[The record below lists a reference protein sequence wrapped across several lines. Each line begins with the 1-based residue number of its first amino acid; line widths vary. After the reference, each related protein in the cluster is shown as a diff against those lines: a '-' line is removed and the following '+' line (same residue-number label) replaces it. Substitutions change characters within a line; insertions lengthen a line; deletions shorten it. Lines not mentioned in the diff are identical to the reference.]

1 MSYKLFISIAAAV
14 LLAGCTAWEAG
25 LPEPRVFQA
34 SVEDPGTK
42 TYLDDGAGTL
52 QMFWTR
58 GDAVSVFCSDGSG
71 KYLFDGDTG
80 SDHGPLR
87 PDSDAG
93 LSGSTN
99 LNRNY
104 ALYPYADDTSVSA
117 DGIFSYEIPA
127 EQTYAVAS
135 FGPGAAVMVAA
146 TRPSDD
152 DALVFKNAVGFL
164 VLQMYGT
171 TTVKS
176 VRLQGNAGEPLS
188 GRVAIAAAPDAE
200 PALSFTGD
208 AGTTL
213 TLDCGEGVSL
223 GASADAATAFW
234 IAVAPTVFSKGITV
248 TVTDIAGKQ
257 TVQTTNSAV
266 AIVRSVYQPM
276 APFAVGTSP
285 VGPGPGPD
293 QPDPEPVVPDLP
305 DVTGTLPVLYVY
317 TPDGAPVVSKDEWL
331 KESHAYLKAAD
342 GTVSDLGTASIKGR
356 GNTTWRNFDK
366 KPYALKFDKKAALL
380 GMPKDKRWDLLANAV
395 DRTRLRN
402 DIAFELGRRLSPDYG
417 QHYFDWTPR
426 GEYVELVL
434 NGTHM
439 GNYYLVEHI
448 KIAQDRVN
456 ITEMTAADITE
467 PGITGGYLLE
477 MSTEMDEVNQF
488 YTNAFPDA
496 YPYKDGQH
504 RFDGSN
510 YRLPVM
516 VKNPDEDV
524 VQPAQLAWLK
534 DYVNTL
540 QGHIVRNDGDWT
552 SQVDMDSFI
561 CWMFVQEVVGN
572 YECFH
577 PKSAYLH
584 KDRSGKLVMGPLW
597 DFDYGT
603 FKKDYRSTPVYHY
616 SIWYPQMLQNGTFK
630 ARVKELWPIVR
641 PLLRDV
647 ANTYVDARAAAIKA
661 SVERDWAAW
670 PTSNNANLDINLSF
684 DAAVASLKAALNSRI
699 DQMTGEVNNM

>member
-58 GDAVSVFCSDGSG
+58 GDAVSVFCADGSG
-71 KYLFDGDTG
+71 KYLFDGETG

-104 ALYPYADDTSVSA
+104 ALYPYAEGTSVSA
-117 DGIFSYEIPA
+117 DGIFSYEIPS

-176 VRLQGNAGEPLS
+176 VSLQGNAGEPLS

-200 PALSFTGD
+200 PALSFTSD

-257 TVQTTNSAV
+257 TVQTTNSTV
-266 AIVRSVYQPM
+266 TIVRSVFQPM
-276 APFAVGTSP
+276 APFSVGTAP
-285 VGPGPGPD
+285 VDPTPGPD

-366 KPYALKFDKKAALL
+366 KPYALKLDKKAALL

-402 DIAFELGRRLSPDYG
+402 DIAFELGRRLSPDHG

-477 MSTEMDEVNQF
+477 MSTETDEVNQF

-516 VKNPDEDV
+516 VKDPDEDV
-524 VQPAQLAWLK
+524 MQPAQLAWLK

-584 KDRSGKLVMGPLW
+584 KDRGGKLVMGPPW

-603 FKKDYRSTPVYHY
+603 FKKDYKSTPVYHY
-616 SIWYPQMLQNGTFK
+616 SIWYPQMLQNSTFK

-670 PTSNNANLDINLSF
+670 PTSNNANLDINLSY
-684 DAAVASLKAALNSRI
+684 DAAVASLKAALNSRL

>member
-1 MSYKLFISIAAAV
+1 MSNKLFISIAAAV
-14 LLAGCTAWEAG
+14 LLAGCTAMEAG

-71 KYLFDGDTG
+71 KYLFDGDSG
-80 SDHGPLR
+80 ADHGPLR

-152 DALVFKNAVGFL
+152 ALVFKNAVGFL

-176 VRLQGNAGEPLS
+176 VSLQGNAGEPLS

-213 TLDCGEGVSL
+213 MLDCGEGVSL

-248 TVTDIAGKQ
+248 TVTDIAGQQ
-257 TVQTTNSAV
+257 TVQTTNSTV
-266 AIVRSVYQPM
+266 TIVRSVYQPM
-276 APFAVGTSP
+276 APFSVGTAP

-305 DVTGTLPVLYVY
+305 EVTGTLPVLYVY

-342 GTVSDLGTASIKGR
+342 GTVSIKGR

-366 KPYALKFDKKAALL
+366 KPYALKLDKKAALL

-402 DIAFELGRRLSPDYG
+402 DIAFELGRRLSPDHG

-477 MSTEMDEVNQF
+477 MSTEMDEVNKF

-496 YPYKDGQH
+496 YPFKDGQH

-516 VKNPDEDV
+516 VKDPDEDV
-524 VQPAQLAWLK
+524 MQQAQLDWLK

-603 FKKDYRSTPVYHY
+603 FKKDYKSTPVYHY
-616 SIWYPQMLQNGTFK
+616 SIWYPQMLQNDTFK

-647 ANTYVDARAAAIKA
+647 ANTYIDARATAIKA

-670 PTSNNANLDINLSF
+670 PTSNNANLDISLSY
-684 DAAVASLKAALNSRI
+684 DAAVASLKAALNSRL

>member
-1 MSYKLFISIAAAV
+1 MFNKLFISIAAAV
-14 LLAGCTAWEAG
+14 LLAGCTAMEAG

-42 TYLDDGAGTL
+42 TYLDNGAGTL

-58 GDAVSVFCSDGSG
+58 GDAVSVFCADGSG

-87 PDSDAG
+87 PDTDAG

-176 VRLQGNAGEPLS
+176 VSLQGNAGEPLS

-257 TVQTTNSAV
+257 TVQKTNSAV
-266 AIVRSVYQPM
+266 TIERSVYQPM
-276 APFAVGTSP
+276 APFSVGTAP
-285 VGPGPGPD
+285 VDPTPGPD

-366 KPYALKFDKKAALL
+366 KPYALKLDKKAALL

-402 DIAFELGRRLSPDYG
+402 DIAFELGRRLSPDHE

-516 VKNPDEDV
+516 VKDPDEDV
-524 VQPAQLAWLK
+524 MQPAQLAWLK

-603 FKKDYRSTPVYHY
+603 FRKDYKSTPVYHY
-616 SIWYPQMLQNGTFK
+616 SIWYPQMLQNSTFK
-630 ARVKELWPIVR
+630 ARAKELWPVVR

-684 DAAVASLKAALNSRI
+684 DAAVASLKAALNSRL

>member
-14 LLAGCTAWEAG
+14 LLAGCTAMEAG
-25 LPEPRVFQA
+25 LLEPRVFQA
-34 SVEDPGTK
+34 SIEDPGTK
-42 TYLDDGAGTL
+42 TYLDDGAGAL

-58 GDAVSVFCSDGSG
+58 GDAVSVFCADGSG

-99 LNRNY
+99 LNHNY
-104 ALYPYADDTSVSA
+104 ALYPYAEDTSVSA

-135 FGPGAAVMVAA
+135 FGPGAALMVAA
-146 TRPSDD
+146 TRPSD

-176 VRLQGNAGEPLS
+176 VSLQGNAGEPLS

-200 PALSFTGD
+200 PALSFTGE

-248 TVTDIAGKQ
+248 TVTDIAGQQ

-266 AIVRSVYQPM
+266 TIVRSVFQPM
-276 APFAVGTSP
+276 APFSVGTTP
-285 VGPGPGPD
+285 VDPTPGPD

-317 TPDGAPVVSKDEWL
+317 TPDSAPVVSKDEWL

-342 GTVSDLGTASIKGR
+342 GTVSDLGTASVKGR

-366 KPYALKFDKKAALL
+366 KPYALKLDKKTALL

-402 DIAFELGRRLSPDYG
+402 DIAFELGRRLSPDHG

-448 KIAQDRVN
+448 KIAQDRVD

-510 YRLPVM
+510 YRLPIM
-516 VKNPDEDV
+516 VKDPDEDV
-524 VQPAQLAWLK
+524 MQPAQLAWLK

-540 QGHIVRNDGDWT
+540 QGHIARNDGDWT

-584 KDRSGKLVMGPLW
+584 KDRGGKLAMGPLW

-684 DAAVASLKAALNSRI
+684 DAAVASLKAALNSRL

>member
-1 MSYKLFISIAAAV
+1 MSNKLFISIAAAV
-14 LLAGCTAWEAG
+14 LLAGCTAMEAG

-58 GDAVSVFCSDGSG
+58 GDAVSVFCADGSG

-87 PDSDAG
+87 PDTDAG

-152 DALVFKNAVGFL
+152 ALVFKNAVGFL

-171 TTVKS
+171 STVKS
-176 VRLQGNAGEPLS
+176 VSLQGNAGEPLS

-234 IAVAPTVFSKGITV
+234 IAVAPTVFSEGITV

-257 TVQTTNSAV
+257 TVQKTNSAV
-266 AIVRSVYQPM
+266 TIVRSVYQPM
-276 APFAVGTSP
+276 APFSVGTAP
-285 VGPGPGPD
+285 VDPTPG
-293 QPDPEPVVPDLP
+293 PEPVIPDLP
-305 DVTGTLPVLYVY
+305 AVNSNLPVLYVY
-317 TPDGAPVVSKDEWL
+317 LPEGQSVTSKETWVT
-331 KESHAYLKAAD
+331 EAQAYLKEGENVTA
-342 GTVSDLGTASIKGR
+342 LGATSIRYR
-356 GNTTWRNFDK
+356 GNTTLHYVK
-366 KPYALKFDKKAALL
+366 KPYALKLDKKASIL
-380 GMPKDKRWDLLANAV
+380 GMPSDKRWNLLANYL

-402 DIAFELGRRLSPDYG
+402 DLALELGRRLTERG
-417 QHYFDWTPR
+417 IGFAWTPK
-426 GEYVELVL
+426 GKHVELVL
-434 NGTHM
+434 NGAHL

-448 KIAQDRVN
+448 KISKNRIN
-456 ITEMTAADITE
+456 ITEMKSTDIAE
-467 PGITGGYLLE
+467 PEITGGYLME

-488 YTNAFPDA
+488 YTNWFPEA
-496 YPYKDGQH
+496 YPGSRVLTLNGQYH
-504 RFDGSN
+504 
-510 YRLPVM
+510 LPVM
-516 VKNPDEDV
+516 VKDPDEDV
-524 VQPAQLAWLK
+524 MQPAQLAWLK
-534 DYVNTL
+534 DYMNTL

-572 YECFH
+572 QEPFH
-577 PKSAYLH
+577 PKSAYMY
-584 KDRSGKLVMGPLW
+584 KDRGGKLTMGPLW
-597 DFDYGT
+597 DFDYST
-603 FKKDYRSTPVYHY
+603 FDGAGATPVYHY
-616 SIWYPQMLQNGTFK
+616 SIWYPYMLKNSTFK

-641 PLLRDV
+641 PILREVCDEYALKYSQATSTPETMAVAVSSDLDWVRWKNMGGQPSVNGDEDLGIWVAYKLLTD
-647 ANTYVDARAAAIKA
+647 
-661 SVERDWAAW
+661 
-670 PTSNNANLDINLSF
+670 NLS
-684 DAAVASLKAALNSRI
+684 ARI
-699 DQMTGEVNNM
+699 TQMTNEVNNL

>member
-87 PDSDAG
+87 PDTDAG

-176 VRLQGNAGEPLS
+176 VSLQGNAGEPLS

-257 TVQTTNSAV
+257 TVQKTNSAV
-266 AIVRSVYQPM
+266 TIVRSVYQPM
-276 APFAVGTSP
+276 APFSVGTGP

-366 KPYALKFDKKAALL
+366 KPYALKLDKKAALL

-402 DIAFELGRRLSPDYG
+402 DIAFELGRRLSPDHG

-516 VKNPDEDV
+516 VKDPDEDV
-524 VQPAQLAWLK
+524 MQPAQLAWLK

-584 KDRSGKLVMGPLW
+584 KDRGGKLAMGPLW

-684 DAAVASLKAALNSRI
+684 DAAVASLKAALNSRL

>member
-1 MSYKLFISIAAAV
+1 MLKKLFISIAAAV

-87 PDSDAG
+87 PDTDAG

-176 VRLQGNAGEPLS
+176 VSLQGNAGEPLS

-366 KPYALKFDKKAALL
+366 KPYALKLDKKAALL

-402 DIAFELGRRLSPDYG
+402 DIAFELGRRLSPDHG

-516 VKNPDEDV
+516 VKDPDEDV
-524 VQPAQLAWLK
+524 MQPAQLAWLK

-584 KDRSGKLVMGPLW
+584 KDRGGKLAMGPLW

-684 DAAVASLKAALNSRI
+684 DAAVASLKAALNSRL

>member
-1 MSYKLFISIAAAV
+1 MSNKLFISIAAAV
-14 LLAGCTAWEAG
+14 LLAGCTAMEAG

-58 GDAVSVFCSDGSG
+58 GDAVSVFCADGSG

-99 LNRNY
+99 LNHNY
-104 ALYPYADDTSVSA
+104 ALYPYAEDTSVSA

-135 FGPGAAVMVAA
+135 FGPGAALMVAA
-146 TRPSDD
+146 TRPSD

-176 VRLQGNAGEPLS
+176 VSLQGNAGEPLS

-200 PALSFTGD
+200 PALSFTGE

-248 TVTDIAGKQ
+248 TVTDIAGQQ

-266 AIVRSVYQPM
+266 TIVRSVFQPM
-276 APFAVGTSP
+276 APFSVGTTP
-285 VGPGPGPD
+285 VDPTPGPD

-317 TPDGAPVVSKDEWL
+317 TPDSAPVVSKDEWL

-366 KPYALKFDKKAALL
+366 KPYALKLDKKTALL

-402 DIAFELGRRLSPDYG
+402 DIAFELGRRLSPDHG

-448 KIAQDRVN
+448 KIAQDRVD

-510 YRLPVM
+510 YRLPIM
-516 VKNPDEDV
+516 VKDPDEDV
-524 VQPAQLAWLK
+524 MQPAQLAWLK

-584 KDRSGKLVMGPLW
+584 KDRGGKLAMGPLW

-684 DAAVASLKAALNSRI
+684 DAAVASLKAALNSRL

>member
-14 LLAGCTAWEAG
+14 LLAGCTAMEAG
-25 LPEPRVFQA
+25 LLEPRVFQA
-34 SVEDPGTK
+34 SIEDPGTK
-42 TYLDDGAGTL
+42 TYLDDGAGAL

-58 GDAVSVFCSDGSG
+58 GDAVSVFCADGSG

-99 LNRNY
+99 LNHNY
-104 ALYPYADDTSVSA
+104 ALYPYAEDTSVSA

-135 FGPGAAVMVAA
+135 FGPGAALMVAA
-146 TRPSDD
+146 TRPSD

-176 VRLQGNAGEPLS
+176 VSLQGNAGEPLS

-200 PALSFTGD
+200 PALSFTGE

-248 TVTDIAGKQ
+248 TVTDIAGQQ

-266 AIVRSVYQPM
+266 TIVRSVFQPM
-276 APFAVGTSP
+276 APFSVGTTP
-285 VGPGPGPD
+285 VDPTPGPD

-317 TPDGAPVVSKDEWL
+317 TPDSAPVVSKDEWL

-366 KPYALKFDKKAALL
+366 KPYALKLDKKTALL

-402 DIAFELGRRLSPDYG
+402 DIAFELGRRLSPDHG

-448 KIAQDRVN
+448 KIAQDRVD

-510 YRLPVM
+510 YRLPIM
-516 VKNPDEDV
+516 VKDPDEDV
-524 VQPAQLAWLK
+524 MQPAQLAWLK

-584 KDRSGKLVMGPLW
+584 KDRGGKLAMGPLW

-684 DAAVASLKAALNSRI
+684 DAAVASLKAALNSRL

>member
-1 MSYKLFISIAAAV
+1 
-14 LLAGCTAWEAG
+14 
-25 LPEPRVFQA
+25 
-34 SVEDPGTK
+34 
-42 TYLDDGAGTL
+42 
-52 QMFWTR
+52 
-58 GDAVSVFCSDGSG
+58 
-71 KYLFDGDTG
+71 
-80 SDHGPLR
+80 
-87 PDSDAG
+87 
-93 LSGSTN
+93 
-99 LNRNY
+99 
-104 ALYPYADDTSVSA
+104 
-117 DGIFSYEIPA
+117 
-127 EQTYAVAS
+127 
-135 FGPGAAVMVAA
+135 
-146 TRPSDD
+146 
-152 DALVFKNAVGFL
+152 
-164 VLQMYGT
+164 
-171 TTVKS
+171 
-176 VRLQGNAGEPLS
+176 
-188 GRVAIAAAPDAE
+188 
-200 PALSFTGD
+200 
-208 AGTTL
+208 
-213 TLDCGEGVSL
+213 
-223 GASADAATAFW
+223 
-234 IAVAPTVFSKGITV
+234 
-248 TVTDIAGKQ
+248 
-257 TVQTTNSAV
+257 
-266 AIVRSVYQPM
+266 
-276 APFAVGTSP
+276 
-285 VGPGPGPD
+285 
-293 QPDPEPVVPDLP
+293 
-305 DVTGTLPVLYVY
+305 
-317 TPDGAPVVSKDEWL
+317 
-331 KESHAYLKAAD
+331 
-342 GTVSDLGTASIKGR
+342 
-356 GNTTWRNFDK
+356 
-366 KPYALKFDKKAALL
+366 
-380 GMPKDKRWDLLANAV
+380 MPKDKRWDLLANAV

-402 DIAFELGRRLSPDYG
+402 DIAFELGRRLSPDHG

-477 MSTEMDEVNQF
+477 MSTEMDEVNKF

-496 YPYKDGQH
+496 YPFKDGQH

-516 VKNPDEDV
+516 VKDPDEDV
-524 VQPAQLAWLK
+524 MQQAQLDWLK

-603 FKKDYRSTPVYHY
+603 FKKDYKSTPVYHY
-616 SIWYPQMLQNGTFK
+616 SIWYPQMLQNDTFK

-647 ANTYVDARAAAIKA
+647 ANTYIDARATAIKA

-670 PTSNNANLDINLSF
+670 PTSNNANLDISLSY
-684 DAAVASLKAALNSRI
+684 DAAVASLKAALNSRL

>member
-14 LLAGCTAWEAG
+14 LLLAGCTAMEAG

-58 GDAVSVFCSDGSG
+58 GDAVSVFCADGSG

-127 EQTYAVAS
+127 KQTYAVAS

-146 TRPSDD
+146 TRPSD

-176 VRLQGNAGEPLS
+176 VSLQGNAGEPLS

-200 PALSFTGD
+200 PALSFTGE

-257 TVQTTNSAV
+257 TVQTTNSTV
-266 AIVRSVYQPM
+266 TIVRSVYQPM
-276 APFAVGTSP
+276 APFAVGTAP
-285 VGPGPGPD
+285 VDPTPGPGP
-293 QPDPEPVVPDLP
+293 VIPDLP
-305 DVTGTLPVLYVY
+305 AVNSNLPVLYVY
-317 TPDGAPVVSKDEWL
+317 LPEGQSVTSKETWVT
-331 KESHAYLKAAD
+331 EAQAYLKE
-342 GTVSDLGTASIKGR
+342 GETVTALGATSIRYR
-356 GNTTWRNFDK
+356 GNTTLRYVK
-366 KPYALKFDKKAALL
+366 KPYALKLDKKASIL
-380 GMPKDKRWDLLANAV
+380 GMPSDKRWNLLANYL

-402 DIAFELGRRLSPDYG
+402 DLALELGRRLTERG
-417 QHYFDWTPR
+417 IGFAWTPK
-426 GEYVELVL
+426 GKHVELVL
-434 NGTHM
+434 NGEHL

-448 KIAQDRVN
+448 KISKNRIN
-456 ITEMTAADITE
+456 ITEMKSTDIAE
-467 PGITGGYLLE
+467 PEITGGYLME

-488 YTNAFPDA
+488 YTNWFPEA
-496 YPYKDGQH
+496 YPGSRVLTLNGQYH
-504 RFDGSN
+504 
-510 YRLPVM
+510 LPVM
-516 VKNPDEDV
+516 VKDPDEDV
-524 VQPAQLAWLK
+524 MQPAQLAWLK
-534 DYVNTL
+534 DYMNTL

-572 YECFH
+572 QEPFH
-577 PKSAYLH
+577 PKSAYMY
-584 KDRSGKLVMGPLW
+584 KDRGGKLTMGPLW
-597 DFDYGT
+597 DFDYST
-603 FKKDYRSTPVYHY
+603 FDGAGATPVYHY
-616 SIWYPQMLQNGTFK
+616 SIWYPYMLKNSTFK

-641 PLLRDV
+641 PILREVCDEYALKYSQATSTPETMAV
-647 ANTYVDARAAAIKA
+647 AVSSDLDWVRWKNLGGQP
-661 SVERDWAAW
+661 SVNGDEDLGIWVAYKRLTD
-670 PTSNNANLDINLSF
+670 NLS
-684 DAAVASLKAALNSRI
+684 ARI
-699 DQMTGEVNNM
+699 TQMTNEVNNL

>member
-1 MSYKLFISIAAAV
+1 MSNKLFISIAAAV

-104 ALYPYADDTSVSA
+104 ALYPYADDTSISA

-176 VRLQGNAGEPLS
+176 VSLQGNAGEPLS

-257 TVQTTNSAV
+257 TVQKTNSAV
-266 AIVRSVYQPM
+266 TIVRSVYQPM
-276 APFAVGTSP
+276 APFAVGTGP

-366 KPYALKFDKKAALL
+366 KPYALKLDKKAALL

-516 VKNPDEDV
+516 VKDPDEDV
-524 VQPAQLAWLK
+524 MQPAQLAWLK

-584 KDRSGKLVMGPLW
+584 KDRGGKLAMGPLW

-603 FKKDYRSTPVYHY
+603 FKKDYGSTPVYHY

-684 DAAVASLKAALNSRI
+684 DAAVASLKAALNSRL